1 MFVAYRGMIWF
12 IEMFFK
18 THKEPRFKLANLLW
32 EQKKRLSSLR
42 DFRDPAY
49 LGGATLNGDYRVFI
63 ACLSDIVVLGPCL
76 RGGQPRPTE

>member
-12 IEMFFK
+12 IENFFK

-32 EQKKRLSSLR
+32 EQKKRFSSLR

-49 LGGATLNGDYRVFI
+49 LGGDALEQYY
-63 ACLSDIVVLGPCL
+63 VVGMCHYASRYGVGHRRLVCSAH
-76 RGGQPRPTE
+76 